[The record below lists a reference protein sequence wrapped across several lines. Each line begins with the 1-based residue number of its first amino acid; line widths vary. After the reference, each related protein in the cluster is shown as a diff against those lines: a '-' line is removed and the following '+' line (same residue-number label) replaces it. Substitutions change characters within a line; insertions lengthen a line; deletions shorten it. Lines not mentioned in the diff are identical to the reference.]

1 MSETSEPPK
10 PAESSSPMA
19 AVIPLAG
26 LPRQILYQ
34 SAFAL
39 LSRPLQG
46 ISAHEGLLLVSE
58 LRPRPEDYARVF
70 APAYVELARRAYD
83 ALFLAARPL
92 ERSPQQ
98 TVLRLSMATAAELS
112 EYGVETCEFPGGYRE
127 ILGALLPESL
137 WVHWKYVA
145 PGSSSGMAYDGLTR
159 LDDRWVWFPKPYR
172 VLPLAAAA
180 EAQATAQ
187 APSPA
192 PTQAP
197 SPSPTQATAPTTA
210 PAPNPTAPSSPDGE
224 AGSAGTT
231 APSESAAA
239 SSTSAPPKV
248 TEMWKE

>member
-10 PAESSSPMA
+10 PAASPSPMA

-180 EAQATAQ
+180 EAKATAQ
-187 APSPA
+187 APAPA
-192 PTQAP
+192 PAP
-197 SPSPTQATAPTTA
+197 APAQATAPTTA
-210 PAPNPTAPSSPDGE
+210 PAPNPTAPSSLDGE

-231 APSESAAA
+231 APSDSAAA

>member
-1 MSETSEPPK
+1 MEETPKPPK
-10 PAESSSPMA
+10 SGSPMA
-19 AVIPLAG
+19 AVAPLAG

-34 SAFAL
+34 SAYAL
-39 LSRPLQG
+39 LSRPLREL
-46 ISAHEGLLLVSE
+46 SPHEGLIMVSE

-70 APAYVELARRAYD
+70 QPAFVEPARRAYE

-92 ERSPQQ
+92 ERGAHQ
-98 TVLRLSMATAAELS
+98 TILRMSMATATELR
-112 EYGVETCEFPGGYRE
+112 EFGAETCEFPGGYAD
-127 ILGALLPESL
+127 ILDALLPESL

-180 EAQATAQ
+180 EAQANAQ

-192 PTQAP
+192 AAQAP
-197 SPSPTQATAPTTA
+197 SPAAAQ
-210 PAPNPTAPSSPDGE
+210 APNPTAPNSPDSE
-224 AGSAGTT
+224 AASAGAT

-248 TEMWKE
+248 AEMWKE

>member
-10 PAESSSPMA
+10 PAESPSPMA

-98 TVLRLSMATAAELS
+98 TVLRLSMATAAELA

-180 EAQATAQ
+180 EAQANAQ

-192 PTQAP
+192 AAQAP
-197 SPSPTQATAPTTA
+197 SPAAAQ
-210 PAPNPTAPSSPDGE
+210 APNPTAPNSPDSE
-224 AGSAGTT
+224 AASAGAT

-248 TEMWKE
+248 AEMWKE

>member
-10 PAESSSPMA
+10 PAESLSPMA

-98 TVLRLSMATAAELS
+98 TVLRLSMATAAELA

-127 ILGALLPESL
+127 ILSALLPESL

-180 EAQATAQ
+180 EAQAKATAQ
-187 APSPA
+187 APSPSTA
-192 PTQAP
+192 
-197 SPSPTQATAPTTA
+197 QATLPSTA

-224 AGSAGTT
+224 AGSTGTT

-248 TEMWKE
+248 AEMWKE

>member
-10 PAESSSPMA
+10 PAASLSPMA
-19 AVIPLAG
+19 PLIPLAG

-39 LSRPLQG
+39 LSRPLQA

-92 ERSPQQ
+92 ERSPHQ
-98 TVLRLSMATAAELS
+98 TVLRLSMATAAELA

-127 ILGALLPESL
+127 ILSALLPESL

-180 EAQATAQ
+180 EAQANAQ

-192 PTQAP
+192 AAQAP
-197 SPSPTQATAPTTA
+197 SPAAAQ
-210 PAPNPTAPSSPDGE
+210 APNPTAPNSPDSE
-224 AGSAGTT
+224 AASAGAT

-248 TEMWKE
+248 AEMWKE